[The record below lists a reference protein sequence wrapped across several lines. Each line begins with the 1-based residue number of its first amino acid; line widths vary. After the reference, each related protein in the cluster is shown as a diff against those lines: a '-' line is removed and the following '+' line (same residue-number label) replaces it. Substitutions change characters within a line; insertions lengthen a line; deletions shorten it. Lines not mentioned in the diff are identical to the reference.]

1 MLGRPAQLVT
11 KLRYVIGTA
20 ATIPT
25 SSSSH
30 EAPPP
35 PLLELGLGELLVLL
49 VELGLGELVVLV
61 LELGLGEL
69 LILVLELGHVWQVVE
84 QSVCTMYAN
93 SPGSGPLGEVASA
106 YSADSS
112 SHNCV
117 PTNAHEP
124 VLASCFIIRLSGL
137 AFDIILI
144 NFFSPT
150 SSSGVCLHE

>member
-1 MLGRPAQLVT
+1 MP
-11 KLRYVIGTA
+11 
-20 ATIPT
+20 ATIPS

-35 PLLELGLGELLVLL
+35 PLLELGLGELVVLL

-61 LELGLGEL
+61 LELK
-69 LILVLELGHVWQVVE
+69 HVWQVVE

-93 SPGSGPLGEVASA
+93 SGPVGEVASA
-106 YSADSS
+106 YSADSLL
-112 SHNCV
+112 HILLL

-124 VLASCFIIRLSGL
+124 VLASCFKIRLSGL

-144 NFFSPT
+144 NFLNPT
-150 SSSGVCLHE
+150 SSSGGCMHE

>member
-35 PLLELGLGELLVLL
+35 PLLELGLGELVVLLVELGLGELLVLGLGELVLVLELGLGKLLVLL
-49 VELGLGELVVLV
+49 VELGLGELVVLM
-61 LELGLGEL
+61 LELK
-69 LILVLELGHVWQVVE
+69 HVWQVVE

-93 SPGSGPLGEVASA
+93 SGPVKEVASA
-106 YSADSS
+106 YSADSLL
-112 SHNCV
+112 H
-117 PTNAHEP
+117 
-124 VLASCFIIRLSGL
+124 
-137 AFDIILI
+137 IL
-144 NFFSPT
+144 
-150 SSSGVCLHE
+150 